1 MDKIIMFNKSYFLH
15 NKRTHL
21 CICEYAIPLKTMV
34 LLNKADKL
42 LTSEK
47 YEIIILKN
55 DKSTN
60 QILRKREE

>member
-1 MDKIIMFNKSYFLH
+1 MTS
-15 NKRTHL
+15 T
-21 CICEYAIPLKTMV
+21 PLKTMV

-47 YEIIILKN
+47 YEIIILKK
-55 DKSTN
+55 DKSTY